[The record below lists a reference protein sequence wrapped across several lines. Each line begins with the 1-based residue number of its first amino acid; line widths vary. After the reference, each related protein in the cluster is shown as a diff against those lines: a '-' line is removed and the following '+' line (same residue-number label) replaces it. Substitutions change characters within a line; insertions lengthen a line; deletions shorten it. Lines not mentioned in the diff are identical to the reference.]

1 LFLVEQLAGLI
12 EPNMEWGKQSG
23 FHNPLYIM
31 LSPTREVFDAR
42 IFNHMSQG
50 ASENGPRADKAF
62 QLMFKSVVLLGTFI
76 ICAKGL
82 NIAKNLQKSSNKIR
96 IPVFWGAATLGPVF
110 TLYMLG
116 KYVLCHC
123 PLPGNAHSIV
133 DCLGAVLA
141 IMLIISVCG
150 MAATVHSKHLNL
162 PHPKICEILRCCCRK
177 QPKVLTTLP
186 LWGIYCSILCL
197 LYSAPHQVLMVCANP
212 HMYGLAIITAWC
224 AMIGLIMM
232 TAIPFT
238 IDQIFLADK
247 DFRIT
252 PK

>member
-1 LFLVEQLAGLI
+1 
-12 EPNMEWGKQSG
+12 
-23 FHNPLYIM
+23 
-31 LSPTREVFDAR
+31 
-42 IFNHMSQG
+42 
-50 ASENGPRADKAF
+50 
-62 QLMFKSVVLLGTFI
+62 VVLLGCFE
-76 ICAKGL
+76 ICAKGSKL
-82 NIAKNLQKSSNKIR
+82 AESLEQSKNKIQ
-96 IPVFWGAATLGPVF
+96 IPYFCATATLAPIF
-110 TLYMLG
+110 ASYMVG
-116 KYVLCHC
+116 KGIISNH
-123 PLPGNAHSIV
+123 PLPYGGHSLW
-133 DCLGAVLA
+133 DCLGALLA
-141 IMLIISVCG
+141 VMLIVSVCG

-162 PHPKICEILRCCCRK
+162 PHPKICGIFRCCGRRRH
-177 QPKVLTTLP
+177 KVLTTLS
-186 LWGIYCSILCL
+186 LWSVYCSILCL